1 MNLKTWFTESMMRA
15 SGIPIRKHMLF
26 GLKPVY
32 LVTDEELDRF
42 ESYND
47 RRWTLV

>member
-1 MNLKTWFTESMMRA
+1 MYLSRLLTEAMMRA

>member
-1 MNLKTWFTESMMRA
+1 MYLSRLLTEAMMRA
-15 SGIPIRKHMLF
+15 SGIPIRKHKLF

-32 LVTDEELDRF
+32 IVTDEELDKF

-47 RRWTLV
+47 GRWTLV

>member
-1 MNLKTWFTESMMRA
+1 MYLSRLLTEAMMRA
-15 SGIPIRKHMLF
+15 SGISIRKHMLF

-32 LVTDEELDRF
+32 IVTDEELERF

-47 RRWTLV
+47 GRWTLV

>member
-1 MNLKTWFTESMMRA
+1 MYLSRLLTEAMMRA
-15 SGIPIRKHMLF
+15 AGIPIRKHMLF

-32 LVTDEELDRF
+32 IVTDEELDRF

-47 RRWTLV
+47 ERWTLL

>member
-1 MNLKTWFTESMMRA
+1 MYLSRLLTESMMRA

-32 LVTDEELDRF
+32 LVTDEELDQF

>member
-32 LVTDEELDRF
+32 IVTNDEIDKF
-42 ESYND
+42 ESFND
-47 RRWTLV
+47 GRWTLV

>member
-15 SGIPIRKHMLF
+15 AGIPIRKHMLF

-32 LVTDEELDRF
+32 IVTDDELTQF
-42 ESYND
+42 ESCND
-47 RRWTLV
+47 ERWTLV

>member
-1 MNLKTWFTESMMRA
+1 MYLSRLLTESMMRA

-26 GLKPVY
+26 GLTPVY

-42 ESYND
+42 ESCND